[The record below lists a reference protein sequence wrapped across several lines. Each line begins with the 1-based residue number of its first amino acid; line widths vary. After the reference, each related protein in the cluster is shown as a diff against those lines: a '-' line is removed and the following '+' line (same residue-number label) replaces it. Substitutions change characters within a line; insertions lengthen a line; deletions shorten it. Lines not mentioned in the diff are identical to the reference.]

1 MENTPNLEIEV
12 MKTYRGLSKESK
24 VQIAL
29 EIIDAQ
35 KLCFKTK
42 DDDYIDE
49 LERLLDLFNSGTVAV
64 IKATYFGKNGTVL
77 DKGFGTLHIDDYLI
91 SKGKKRQYWLNEL
104 CRATFVKPKQSK
116 SPIKNVIQIAEEFVR
131 NDYLKRRAYQL
142 ENKLNLLVEK
152 NPEQGNAKGL
162 LSLYTNNYGFINKG
176 DVPIHPDD
184 YYYMT
189 KDLS

>member
-1 MENTPNLEIEV
+1 MKDVQLKVEV
-12 MKTYRGLSKESK
+12 IKTYRGLSKDKKIE
-24 VQIAL
+24 IAL
-29 EIIDAQ
+29 EIIESQ
-35 KLCFKTK
+35 KICFKTK
-42 DDDYIDE
+42 DEEDIDE
-49 LERLLDLFNSGTVAV
+49 LERLLDLFNNGTVAV
-64 IKATYFGKNGTVL
+64 IKSTYFDENDVILERGIC
-77 DKGFGTLHIDDYLI
+77 TLHIDDYLI